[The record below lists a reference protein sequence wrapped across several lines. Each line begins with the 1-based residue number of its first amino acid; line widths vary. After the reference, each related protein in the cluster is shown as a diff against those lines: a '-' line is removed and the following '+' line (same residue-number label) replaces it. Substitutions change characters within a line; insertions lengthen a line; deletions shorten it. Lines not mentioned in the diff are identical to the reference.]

1 MLFTK
6 LPLAGIRVI
15 TLALNVPGPM
25 AAERLR
31 DLGARITKIEP
42 PEGDP
47 LKTMNPR
54 WYGRLTEGVTVVT
67 CNLKTELGS
76 RLLLEKLADADLLL
90 TSQRPA
96 ALKRIGL
103 EWETLHERFPGLCQ
117 VAIVGFPAPRQNV
130 AGHDL
135 TYLGSHGLLQPPA
148 LPPTLFADVAG
159 SEQAALAAVAVLFGR
174 ERTGIGEYVEVAI
187 ADAAKRLAA
196 PRDAGLT
203 TTGSHLAGA
212 FPGYNLYRTTD
223 GWVAVAALEA
233 RFYQRLCELL
243 GVSTPS
249 YESFAACFAGQDNSY
264 WSEFAAR
271 HDLPIEPVK
280 MIS

>member
-1 MLFTK
+1 MRFTN

-31 DLGARITKIEP
+31 DLGASVTKIEP

-47 LKTMNPR
+47 LKTLNPR
-54 WYGRLTEGVTVVT
+54 WYSRLIESVAVVT
-67 CNLKTELGS
+67 CNLKTAPGS
-76 RLLLEKLADADLLL
+76 GLLFNKLADTDLLL

-96 ALKRIGL
+96 ALERIGL
-103 EWETLHERFPGLCQ
+103 GWETLHERFSGLCQ
-117 VAIVGFPAPRQNV
+117 VAMVGFPAPRQNI

-135 TYLGSHGLLQPPA
+135 TYLGSNGLLQPPA

-159 SEQAALAAVAVLFGR
+159 SEQAALAAVAVLLGR
-174 ERTGIGEYVEVAI
+174 ERTGIAEYVEVAI

-196 PRDAGLT
+196 PRNAGLT
-203 TTGSHLAGA
+203 TAGGHLAGA

-223 GWVAVAALEA
+223 GWVAVAALEPH
-233 RFYQRLCELL
+233 FYKRLCELL
-243 GVSTPS
+243 GVSIPS
-249 YESFAACFAGQDNSY
+249 YHSFAACFVRHGNSY
-264 WSEFAAR
+264 WSEFAAE

-280 MIS
+280 MSS

>member
-1 MLFTK
+1 MRFSN

-25 AAERLR
+25 TAERLR
-31 DLGARITKIEP
+31 DLGASVMKIEP

-47 LKTMNPR
+47 LKSVTPR
-54 WYGRLTEGVTVVT
+54 WYSRLTDGVTVVT
-67 CNLKTELGS
+67 CDLKTTPGS
-76 RLLLEKLADADLLL
+76 EFLFDRLADSDLLL
-90 TSQRPA
+90 TAQRPA

-103 EWETLHERFPGLCQ
+103 GWETLHDRFPALCH
-117 VAIVGFPAPRQNV
+117 VAIVGFPASRQNV

-148 LPPTLFADVAG
+148 LPPTLFADVAA
-159 SEQAALAAVAVLFGR
+159 SDQAALAAVAVLLGR
-174 ERTGIGEYVEVAI
+174 QRTGIAEYVEVAI

-196 PRDAGLT
+196 PREAGLT
-203 TTGSHLAGA
+203 TAGGHLAGA

-223 GWVAVAALEA
+223 GWVAVAALEPH
-233 RFYQRLCELL
+233 FYRRLCELL
-243 GVSTPS
+243 GVSIPS
-249 YESFAACFAGQDNSY
+249 YESFSVCFAAQGNAY
-264 WSEFAAR
+264 WSEFAAT

-280 MIS
+280 MSP

>member
-1 MLFTK
+1 MLFTN

-25 AAERLR
+25 AVERLR
-31 DLGARITKIEP
+31 DLGASITKIEP

-47 LKTMNPR
+47 LKSVNPL
-54 WYGRLTEGVTVVT
+54 WYSRLTDGVTVVT
-67 CNLKTELGS
+67 CHLKTVLGS
-76 RLLLEKLADADLLL
+76 WFLWSKLADADLLL

-96 ALKRIGL
+96 SLKRIGL
-103 EWETLHERFPGLCQ
+103 GWETLHARFPGLCQ
-117 VAIVGFPAPRQNV
+117 VAIVGFSAPHQNV

-135 TYLGSHGLLQPPA
+135 TYLGRHGLLQPPA
-148 LPPTLFADVAG
+148 LPPTLFADVTG
-159 SEQAALAAVAVLFGR
+159 SEQAALAAVTALLSR
-174 ERTGIGEYVEVAI
+174 DRTGVGEYVEVAI
-187 ADAAKRLAA
+187 ADVAKRLAA

-203 TTGSHLAGA
+203 TKGGHLAGA

-223 GWVAVAALEA
+223 GWVAVAALEPH
-233 RFYQRLCELL
+233 FYRRLRELL
-243 GVSTPS
+243 GVSIPS
-249 YESFAACFAGQDNSY
+249 YESFAACFASRDNSY

>member
-1 MLFTK
+1 MLFTNA
-6 LPLAGIRVI
+6 PLAGIRVI

-31 DLGARITKIEP
+31 SLGASITKIEP
-42 PEGDP
+42 PDGDP
-47 LKTMNPR
+47 LKSVNFP
-54 WYGRLTEGVTVVT
+54 WYSRLTDGVTVVT
-67 CNLKTELGS
+67 CNLKTALGS
-76 RLLLEKLADADLLL
+76 WFLFHKLTEADLLL

-103 EWETLHERFPGLCQ
+103 GWETLHARFPGLCH

-135 TYLGSHGLLQPPA
+135 TYLGRHGLLQPPA

-159 SEQAALAAVAVLFGR
+159 SEQAALAAVAVLLGR
-174 ERTGIGEYVEVAI
+174 ERTGTGEYVEVAI
-187 ADAAKRLAA
+187 SDAAQRLAA

-203 TTGSHLAGA
+203 TTGGYLAGA

-223 GWVAVAALEA
+223 GWVAVAALEPH
-233 RFYQRLCELL
+233 FYRRLRELL
-243 GVSTPS
+243 GVSIPS
-249 YESFAACFAGQDNSY
+249 YESFAACFASQGNSY
-264 WSEFAAR
+264 WSEFAAA

-280 MIS
+280 ISS